1 MSAAQLVPMLAPDGT
16 PGYVP
21 SERVQDAIN
30 AGGKVGVGILAPDGT
45 RGVIPQA
52 RVQDALRAG
61 GQLIGAPIAR
71 PNPNMQAASPA
82 ARFGEAAV
90 SAGSDALLHAGP
102 QMATAQNPQDLVP
115 SVQKDWQSIKA
126 IPNAVINP
134 VKRMFG
140 GDVAGGAGE
149 LAGQAPAGVLQ
160 GTLYGPAIQRAGG
173 AAVDATTAAGRAAVP
188 VAGKVAGFLSDV
200 VGSDITGV
208 FSPRL
213 AHVQQVL
220 GRLSDALK
228 ARAAQTGEG
237 QPSVKPPTPL
247 PSPAELTAVQT
258 DVASALRNQGYT
270 AQAAEHWARQS
281 QASDFDTAFR
291 EATGAAKPLVT
302 QEFQRPASEPSP
314 NRADLWEDKA
324 IEDQMR
330 ADLEQHGQSA
340 MREAGQEF
348 RAGSSVNI
356 PKWQMAAEYKAQEI
370 LTEAHQKIQE
380 VLTAAE
386 KQATTPKRYTRTQ
399 TVTPKATAPEDLVP
413 ILEESIAK
421 ARAAKAL
428 AGEK

>member
-1 MSAAQLVPMLAPDGT
+1 MGDVFDQIHAQAQGQQGDIFDQIHAGAILTAGLAGP
-16 PGYVP
+16 
-21 SERVQDAIN
+21 
-30 AGGKVGVGILAPDGT
+30 
-45 RGVIPQA
+45 
-52 RVQDALRAG
+52 
-61 GQLIGAPIAR
+61 AR
-71 PNPNMQAASPA
+71 PNVQMQQAGPVS
-82 ARFGEAAV
+82 RFLESALPTAGE
-90 SAGSDALLHAGP
+90 SLLHAGP

-126 IPNAVINP
+126 IPNAIINP
-134 VKRMFG
+134 VKRMFS

-160 GTLYGPAIQRAGG
+160 GALYGPAVQKAGS
-173 AAVDATTAAGRAAVP
+173 AALDATTAAGRAAVP

-200 VGSDITGV
+200 VGPDITGF

-228 ARAAQTGEG
+228 ARAATGEG
-237 QPSVKPPTPL
+237 APSVRPPTPL
-247 PSPAELTAVQT
+247 PSLPELTAVQT

-314 NRADLWEDKA
+314 NRADILQDKI

-340 MREAGQEF
+340 MQEAGQEF
-348 RAGSSVNI
+348 RAGSSVDT
-356 PKWQMAAEYKAQEI
+356 PKWQMAAEYKAQQI
-370 LTEAHQKIQE
+370 LTEAQRQIQD

-386 KQATTPKRYTRTQ
+386 KQATTPKRYTK
-399 TVTPKATAPEDLVP
+399 TVTPKATTPEDLVQV
-413 ILEESIAK
+413 LEDSIAR
-421 ARAAKAL
+421 ARAAKTL
-428 AGEK
+428 AGKE